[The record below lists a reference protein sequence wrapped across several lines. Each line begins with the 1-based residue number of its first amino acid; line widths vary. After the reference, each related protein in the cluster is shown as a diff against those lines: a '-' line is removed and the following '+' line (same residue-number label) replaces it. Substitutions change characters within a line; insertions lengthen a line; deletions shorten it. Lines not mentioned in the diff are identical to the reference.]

1 MGLIKKSVSDIER
14 KVKYARYVM
23 RVLKECHMVQDFI
36 GYTDTAN
43 YKEFKE
49 RYMKK
54 YNTSEVWYDYRS
66 CAEIL
71 GSVNISTYYC
81 NFKEPHDTY
90 ALLLAY
96 LAIFDEEEYEYYRF
110 TIGRDDDDENASAY
124 IAKFLNRKVYG
135 TNTGDIMIVIKW
147 LKHKEALYGSK
158 D

>member
-23 RVLKECHMVQDFI
+23 RVLKECHMVQDCI

-43 YKEFKE
+43 YKTFKE

-71 GSVNISTYYC
+71 GSVNISAYYR

-110 TIGRDDDDENASAY
+110 TIGRDDDGENASAY
-124 IAKFLNRKVYG
+124 IAKFLNHKVYE
-135 TNTGDIMIVIKW
+135 TNTSDIMIVKKW
-147 LKHKEALYGSK
+147 LKHKEALYGSE

>member
-23 RVLKECHMVQDFI
+23 RVLKECRMVQDFI

-43 YKEFKE
+43 YKTFKE
-49 RYMKK
+49 QYMKK
-54 YNTSEVWYDYRS
+54 YNTSEAWYDYRS

-71 GSVNISTYYC
+71 GSVNISAYYR

-96 LAIFDEEEYEYYRF
+96 LAIFDKEEYEYYRF
-110 TIGRDDDDENASAY
+110 TIGRDDYDNASAY
-124 IAKFLNRKVYG
+124 IAKFLNHRVYG
-135 TNTGDIMIVIKW
+135 TNTGDIMIVKKW

>member
-14 KVKYARYVM
+14 KVKYARYAM

-43 YKEFKE
+43 YKTFKE

-71 GSVNISTYYC
+71 GSVNISAYYRI
-81 NFKEPHDTY
+81 FKEPHDTY

-96 LAIFDEEEYEYYRF
+96 LAIFDEEEYDHYRF
-110 TIGRDDDDENASAY
+110 TIGRYKDDNASAY
-124 IAKFLNRKVYG
+124 IIKFLNHKVYA
-135 TNTGDIMIVIKW
+135 TNTGDIMIVMKW